1 MSAGSVEPPSHALA
15 HDVPPSGASP
25 SGVPRRRFRY
35 TLPGSWVALVF
46 ACLAFTPSLLPRS
59 GIVQGAVCGISAAIG
74 YGFGVLGAWVWRAF
88 ADREARPAR
97 PRSWRIFFVVAAI
110 ALLVAFLAGRRWQ
123 AQIRDLMGVE
133 APGVVSQL
141 LLPVIAALL
150 FVGLVAGSRGLH
162 RLYLGL
168 ADRLSRQVGPRAAKA
183 VGWTVVVGGT
193 YLVVSGLVLG
203 TLSDLANRSF
213 SLANGDTQ
221 DGVTQP
227 TSSLRSGGPE
237 SLVSWD
243 SLGREG
249 RTFMSGG
256 PTSAE
261 IAAFTGAAAPEPIRA
276 FAGLETAEDT
286 EDRAAIAVADLER
299 AGGFERAYL
308 MVATTTGSGWVSPG
322 GADSFEYL
330 VGGDSAI
337 VAIQYSYLP
346 SWISYLVDQAEAR
359 EAGRALF
366 DAVYARWL
374 QLPQDDRPELVVFG
388 ESLGTFGGEAAFS
401 GEYDLANRTSGA
413 LLDGAA
419 QLQHPVPRVQ
429 RRPRPGQPSRS
440 SRCSATAGSSGSTA
454 RPDGVVQPEGAPWDG
469 TRVLYVQHPSDPIVW
484 WSPDLILHK
493 PDWLSEPRG
502 RDVLAESRW
511 IPFVTFWQVT
521 ADLPLAGGGSPGARA
536 PLHDGLRRRVGA
548 GAPAGWMDPSQAR
561 CTSADHRG
569 GAMTGCRST
578 SVGP

>member
-1 MSAGSVEPPSHALA
+1 MSDKSDKTAVHRRRR
-15 HDVPPSGASP
+15 GAP
-25 SGVPRRRFRY
+25 RTRGVAQGTVPRRRFRY
-35 TLPGSWVALVF
+35 TLPGAWVALVF

-59 GIVQGAVCGISAAIG
+59 GIIQGALCGISAAIG

-110 ALLVAFLAGRRWQ
+110 TLLVAFLAGRRWQ
-123 AQIRDLMGVE
+123 AQIRDLMGVD

-168 ADRLSRQVGPRAAKA
+168 SDRLSRRVGPRAAKA

-203 TLSDLANRSF
+203 TLSDLANESF

-221 DGVTQP
+221 EGVTQP

-237 SLVSWD
+237 SLVSWE

-261 IAAFTGAAAPEPIRA
+261 IAAFTGEAAPEPIRA
-276 FAGLETAEDT
+276 FAGLETAENT
-286 EDRAAIAVADLER
+286 ADRAAIAVADLER
-299 AGGFERAYL
+299 AGGFERSYL

-322 GADSFEYL
+322 GADSFEYM
-330 VGGDSAI
+330 VGGDSAL

-346 SWISYLVDQAEAR
+346 SWISYLVDQAKAR
-359 EAGRALF
+359 EAGRELF

-401 GEYDLANRTSGA
+401 GAYDMANRTSGA
-413 LLDGAA
+413 LLTGPPNFNTLYREFSDG
-419 QLQHPVPRVQ
+419 RDE
-429 RRPRPGQPSRS
+429 
-440 SRCSATAGSSGSTA
+440 GSLEVEPIYRNGAIVRFDST
-454 RPDGVVQPEGAPWDG
+454 PDGVVQPGEAPWDG

-502 RDVLAESRW
+502 HDVLEESRW

-521 ADLPLAGGGSPGARA
+521 ADLPLATGVPPGHGH
-536 PLHDGLRRRVGA
+536 LYTTDYVDGWAHVLQ
-548 GAPAGWMDPSQAR
+548 PAGWTAAKRDALQQIIA
-561 CTSADHRG
+561 G
-569 GAMTGCRST
+569 EG
-578 SVGP
+578 